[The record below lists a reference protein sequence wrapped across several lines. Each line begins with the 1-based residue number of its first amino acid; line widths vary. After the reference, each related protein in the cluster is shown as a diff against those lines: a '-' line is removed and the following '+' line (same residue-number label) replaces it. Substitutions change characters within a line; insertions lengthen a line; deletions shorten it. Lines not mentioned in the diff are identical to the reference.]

1 VLWAG
6 VGVSHWIW
14 FSALLLLA
22 LGTVDSM
29 WGVTRNTL
37 AQLLTP
43 DALRG
48 RVMSVVMVVTRGAS
62 QLGRVQSG
70 FTVVLIGA
78 QPAVL
83 LGAAVVGAAI
93 LASWRVRMPEY
104 IGKPVVPETEETP
117 EQH

>member
-1 VLWAG
+1 
-6 VGVSHWIW
+6 
-14 FSALLLLA
+14 
-22 LGTVDSM
+22 M
-29 WGVTRNTL
+29 WGVTRNTV
-37 AQLLTP
+37 AQLMTP

-70 FTVVLIGA
+70 FMVLLVGA

-83 LGAAVVGAAI
+83 LGAAIVGAAV
-93 LASWRVRMPEY
+93 LASLRVKMPEN
-104 IGKPVVPETEETP
+104 IGRPVVPETEEVP